1 MVSEAITAGHRVV
14 LLRTDRHS
22 GLRARLQA
30 FSAFLIDNGL
40 APRRAL
46 VGIPR
51 FNRVFEEFRKRGYLI
66 EFSEWVKEQWR
77 EAPLFGDEE
86 GSALEGQ
93 QVFNEAQRAAYWML
107 DHWGDRER

>member
-22 GLRARLQA
+22 GMRARVQA

-46 VGIPR
+46 SGIPR

-77 EAPLFGDEE
+77 EAPLFDDEE
-86 GSALEGQ
+86 GADLEEQ
-93 QVFNEAQRAAYWML
+93 QPFNEAHRAACWML
-107 DHWGDRER
+107 EHWGDRVR